1 MGIFFIVTV
10 IFLIAFL
17 CCLASEESLSSI
29 LGVVFT
35 FGCILCYMIFV
46 EEPSAMDV
54 YRGKT
59 TLEYTIV
66 DGEKLDSVVVYKK
79 R

>member
-1 MGIFFIVTV
+1 MVIFFIVTV
-10 IFLIAFL
+10 IFLIVFL
-17 CCLASEESLSSI
+17 CCLASEESVSSI
-29 LGVVFT
+29 LGVAFT
-35 FGCILCYMIFV
+35 FGCIISMICNI

-66 DGEKLDSVVVYKK
+66 DGEKIDSVVIYRK
-79 R
+79 